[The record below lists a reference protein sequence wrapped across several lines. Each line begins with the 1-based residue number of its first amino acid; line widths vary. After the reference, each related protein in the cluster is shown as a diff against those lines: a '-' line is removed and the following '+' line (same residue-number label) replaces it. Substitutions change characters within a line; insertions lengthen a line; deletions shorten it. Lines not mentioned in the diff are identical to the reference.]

1 MNNTL
6 RISFIVRHTTM
17 LKYHKIQLTIAGYGT
32 KFCFCTKRVN
42 PFLSTWN
49 HKSGRGGSPCIY
61 NVCLRFTPFSELTS
75 LKVR

>member
-42 PFLSTWN
+42 PFLST
-49 HKSGRGGSPCIY
+49 
-61 NVCLRFTPFSELTS
+61 
-75 LKVR
+75 